1 MSNTLESYAFGG
13 LACQNPRMNVVLEP
27 IQNQTTEELLAEALT
42 AIASLDA
49 ARRASLGFFESACW
63 VVMDALT
70 LAPLIAAAAVFAWST
85 MGWM

>member
-1 MSNTLESYAFGG
+1 MTDRDGVYFFGG
-13 LACQNPRMNVVLEP
+13 LVCQSPRMNVALEP

-49 ARRASLGFFESACW
+49 SRRASFGFLESTCW

-70 LAPLIAAAAVFAWST
+70 LAPLIVAAAVFVWSM
-85 MGWM
+85 MGWI